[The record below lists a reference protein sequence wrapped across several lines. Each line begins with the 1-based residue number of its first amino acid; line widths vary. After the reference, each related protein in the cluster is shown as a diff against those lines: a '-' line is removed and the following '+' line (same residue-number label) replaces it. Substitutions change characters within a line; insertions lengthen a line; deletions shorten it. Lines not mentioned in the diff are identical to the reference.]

1 MLQSNLI
8 RGEWIFVEID
18 TPFADHAA
26 RMLRA
31 LRLLRLR
38 FDAARRYAEA
48 IFLFLC
54 TIIPLLTSTNAY
66 PRYLFGLYPTMLA
79 LVLLVRNKPTLRPL
93 LLALS
98 ALLSAYFTIAWVN
111 AKFFVV

>member
-48 IFLFLC
+48 RGPAAPHSGSRIRGARLVPAAALKWHQQMRRLD
-54 TIIPLLTSTNAY
+54 TL
-66 PRYLFGLYPTMLA
+66 MLA
-79 LVLLVRNKPTLRPL
+79 PHRSRWARIVWRLTRSVARRQAN
-93 LLALS
+93 ALS
-98 ALLSAYFTIAWVN
+98 LA
-111 AKFFVV
+111 